1 MSISTTRIR
10 VDDLTFN
17 SIKEATEY
25 LNFKPYEITNA
36 LHKGDKVVYKNH
48 FIQRLDPIL
57 RKNKK
62 APCKSLKEG
71 TLHLTTNNT
80 NISKAEHK
88 RVPVL
93 CVTTNKVYNSISE
106 LAKELKMHQWTLS
119 VKLES
124 AGKFIDKDGNVYVR
138 QIPMKRRSS
147 NPLQQ
152 SPATLDLE
160 RSKALSG
167 IQHTVS
173 EEINT
178 NEAIKTVSGLK
189 MLEQAGITLA
199 YDKQFANSAKVFG
212 LLAEIYRSE

>member
-1 MSISTTRIR
+1 MSISKTRIK

-48 FIQRLDPIL
+48 CLQRLDPII

-62 APCKSLKEG
+62 APCKSLREG
-71 TLHLTTNNT
+71 TLHLDINDKNVSETK
-80 NISKAEHK
+80 SKK
-88 RVPVL
+88 VPVL

-106 LAKELKMHQWTLS
+106 LAKELNMYQWTLS

-124 AGKFIDKDGNVYVR
+124 AGKFIDKNGNVYVR
-138 QIPMKRRSS
+138 QIPMQRRSS
-147 NPLQQ
+147 NPLQP

-160 RSKALSG
+160 RSKALTG
-167 IQHTVS
+167 IQHIVS
-173 EEINT
+173 EEINA
-178 NEAIKTVSGLK
+178 NEVIKNVSGLK
-189 MLEQAGITLA
+189 MLEQAGIKLA
-199 YDKQFANSAKVFG
+199 YDKQFTNAAKVFG
-212 LLAEIYRSE
+212 LLADIYRGE